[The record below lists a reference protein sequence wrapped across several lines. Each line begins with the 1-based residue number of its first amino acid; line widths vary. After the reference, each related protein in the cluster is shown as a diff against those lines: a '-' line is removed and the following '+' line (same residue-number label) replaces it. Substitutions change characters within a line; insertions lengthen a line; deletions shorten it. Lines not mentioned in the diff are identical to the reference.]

1 MEWHMETLSQR
12 SIKGSLV
19 QCLLSRHM
27 SIFHVCSPSLLLL
40 AGSEYLME
48 SSMDIQ
54 RPVFSLSNKLK
65 RLQYLK
71 NRRFVQ
77 KHVISAYTKSYTG
90 WNDKFSSHCE
100 TPYIFNWN
108 CKYINQMYVVIAIT
122 QQIINVETEGRKIA
136 CCEGRCGRTMLM
148 KNQVILML
156 YHKRQQHEA
165 TSYCHRTAWQSLQHL
180 AAVGSMLGLV
190 QHADV
195 KKKQK
200 NKTTTKQTKPHPSKI
215 LENASSRLQ
224 KNGVWSYINKFRSG
238 V

>member
-12 SIKGSLV
+12 SIKGSLI

-27 SIFHVCSPSLLLL
+27 SVFHVCNSSLLLL
-40 AGSEYLME
+40 AGSEYVME

-71 NRRFVQ
+71 NRRSMQ
-77 KHVISAYTKSYTG
+77 KHVISAYTKSYTS

-100 TPYIFNWN
+100 IPYIFNWN

-122 QQIINVETEGRKIA
+122 QQIINVETEGGKIA
-136 CCEGRCGRTMLM
+136 CCQGRTMLM
-148 KNQVILML
+148 RSQVILML

-180 AAVGSMLGLV
+180 AAVGSMLGFV

-195 KKKQK
+195 KWKKDQQTIKQK
-200 NKTTTKQTKPHPSKI
+200 NTLLKS
-215 LENASSRLQ
+215 
-224 KNGVWSYINKFRSG
+224 
-238 V
+238 

>member
-12 SIKGSLV
+12 SIKGSLI

-27 SIFHVCSPSLLLL
+27 SIFHVCNSSLLLL
-40 AGSEYLME
+40 AGSGYVME

-71 NRRFVQ
+71 NRRSMQ
-77 KHVISAYTKSYTG
+77 KHVISAYTKSYIG

-100 TPYIFNWN
+100 IPYIFNWN

-122 QQIINVETEGRKIA
+122 QQIINVETEGGKIA
-136 CCEGRCGRTMLM
+136 CCQGRTMLM
-148 KNQVILML
+148 RSQVILML
-156 YHKRQQHEA
+156 YQKRQQHEA
-165 TSYCHRTAWQSLQHL
+165 TSYCLVQWQLPIAIAWQSLQHL
-180 AAVGSMLGLV
+180 AAVGSMLGFV

-195 KKKQK
+195 K
-200 NKTTTKQTKPHPSKI
+200 
-215 LENASSRLQ
+215 
-224 KNGVWSYINKFRSG
+224 
-238 V
+238 